1 MQINWQQWGTHCENE
16 IYCNFIGSIDIS
28 HIYPSLT
35 LSIHTCRLLHWEP
48 YTCWTFYLS
57 IHSFGHTII
66 PFALYH
72 RSPSLNSKTS
82 NNQNKTNQAP
92 RHLLITKKKLK
103 KSQGQDCGPHYPS
116 SNRLRSNYSKKQ
128 NK

>member
-1 MQINWQQWGTHCENE
+1 MKSIAILLVLLTYHISIRVLHCLYIEN
-16 IYCNFIGSIDIS
+16 
-28 HIYPSLT
+28 LT
-35 LSIHTCRLLHWEP
+35 C
-48 YTCWTFYLS
+48 CTFYLS